1 MKKTPLKRV
10 GKKTREWEKVR
21 RQLKKRFMAAGIIE
35 CEIGFAQCWRD
46 NGLSFAH
53 GKKRRELIGDEL
65 KTLVVLAC
73 APCHT
78 AIEGMDREYMLHRIM
93 GIIANRE
100 RQP

>member
-21 RQLKKRFMAAGIIE
+21 RQLKKRFMDAGITL
-35 CEIGFAQCWRD
+35 CEVGYTQCWFND
-46 NGLSFAH
+46 ALSFAH
-53 GKKRRELIGDEL
+53 SRKRGDPLYDAYEA
-65 KTLVVLAC
+65 VLAC

-78 AIEGMDREYMLHRIM
+78 SLEGLTHERMLEEVKA
-93 GIIANRE
+93 IIANRE